1 MHRSFRVEP
10 SQKFAAV
17 LTTTLLL
24 VLSLLAGVTVAAG
37 PLHAAK
43 AAPDGPI
50 GELVVENVTHKRI
63 KVSWSDVGSP
73 EGYII
78 SWWKKGAKNRTR
90 VNVPVDG
97 TRYTI
102 KGLKPDKEYV
112 IRVFTVKDGKRHG
125 KYRSDLLTQRTLPA
139 PSAESVDPPEAD
151 ETTEPGDSRQAQ
163 SSQSEQNSPHP
174 EPSEGSENTAPEPE
188 PDAEE
193 PQQEPSQ
200 DHEPQDETPLDQTP
214 EVAEPHQDESEDD
227 MPTLTIV
234 PRLYDSA
241 AEGRPADFHIVAHPY
256 PPGGLAVQVEVTQVG
271 GYAQAKEIG
280 TRGVY
285 LGMRTTW
292 LSIDTYYSAAD
303 EADGSVTARLLP
315 VDGYRIL
322 NQSTTITIKNDPTP
336 RPVVTV
342 TADSDSYEEGQTI
355 TFRFNV
361 SPKALPGSLLIHY
374 EFDHPW
380 RFFRYDSASLAGV
393 RQIWGDHTEVTHT
406 VTSVDDNRPEQDG
419 TFTLT
424 LKPHPTGLYTLGAA
438 SSVSGTILD
447 NDSAEP
453 VVSIARV
460 AASVIEGSAASF
472 TVTASPHPDPSS
484 TVTSITV
491 PVTISQQGDVLAS
504 GQAGGRTVTV
514 PLGGSVVVS
523 ASTDDDS
530 VSEPL
535 TLVHAELVDGEGYT
549 LDAKDDSAYVKVMDN
564 DPKVTVSIRFE
575 DSSITEGSST
585 RLIFDVSQSPL
596 PYEFWVPFTYTRE
609 GDFFRGQLTH
619 RSYFTLPK
627 GFVSG
632 TAWNTSLKTVD
643 DNIDEPDGSYT
654 VTLKPPHEY
663 AGYVLG
669 EPQVATVT
677 VLDDD

>member
-1 MHRSFRVEP
+1 MTHPQHSRVGL
-10 SQKFAAV
+10 SHKFKSV
-17 LTTTLLL
+17 LAPALLV
-24 VLSLLAGVTVAAG
+24 VLSLAAGVTVAAG
-37 PLHAAK
+37 PLQAAK

-63 KVSWSDVGSP
+63 AVSWSDVGSP
-73 EGYII
+73 EGYVL
-78 SWWKKGAKNRTR
+78 SWWKKGAKNKTR
-90 VNVPVDG
+90 VDVPVDG

-125 KYRSDLLTQRTLPA
+125 KYRSELLTQRTLPA
-139 PSAESVDPPEAD
+139 PAAQSVDPPEAD
-151 ETTEPGDSRQAQ
+151 ETTEPGYSRQAQ
-163 SSQSEQNSPHP
+163 NSQSEQNSPPPEPSQRQIDDSESVEP
-174 EPSEGSENTAPEPE
+174 EPSEGSENTDPPPE
-188 PDAEE
+188 
-193 PQQEPSQ
+193 
-200 DHEPQDETPLDQTP
+200 P

-271 GYAQAKEIG
+271 GYAKAKEIG

-322 NQSTTITIKNDPTP
+322 NQSTTIIIKNDPTP

-342 TADSDSYEEGQTI
+342 TADRDSYEEGQTI
-355 TFRFNV
+355 TFRFDV

-380 RFFRYDSASLAGV
+380 RFFRTDSASLSGV
-393 RQIWGDHTEVTHT
+393 RQIWGNHTEVTHT
-406 VTSVDDNRPEQDG
+406 VTSVDDDRPEQDG

-438 SSVSGTILD
+438 SSVSGSILD

-453 VVSIARV
+453 VVSITRV
-460 AASVIEGSAASF
+460 AASVTEGSAASF

-484 TVTSITV
+484 TVTSLTV
-491 PVTISQQGDVLAS
+491 PVTISQQGDVLDS
-504 GQAGGRTVTV
+504 GQAGERMVTV

-535 TLVHAELVDGEGYT
+535 TLVHASLADGDGYT

-596 PYEFWVPFTYTRE
+596 PYDLPVAFTDSKE

-632 TAWNTSLKTVD
+632 TAWNTLLRTVD
-643 DNIDEPDGSYT
+643 DNIDEPDGAYT
-654 VTLKPPHEY
+654 LTLDTPHEY
-663 AGYVLG
+663 AGYVRG
-669 EPQVATVT
+669 DPQVATVT
-677 VLDDD
+677 VLDND

>member
-1 MHRSFRVEP
+1 MKLHRGLRTDSAKRAMVVVA
-10 SQKFAAV
+10 AAV
-17 LTTTLLL
+17 LL
-24 VLSLLAGVTVAAG
+24 VSGVSVAAS

-50 GELVVENVTHKRI
+50 GELTVEKVTHKSI
-63 KVSWSDVGSP
+63 KLSWRDVHSP

-78 SWWKKGAKNRTR
+78 SWWKKGAKNKTR
-90 VNVPVDG
+90 VDVPVDRI
-97 TRYTI
+97 RYTI
-102 KGLKPDKEYV
+102 KGLKPDKVYV
-112 IRVFTVKDGKRHG
+112 VRVFTVKSGELHG

-139 PSAESVDPPEAD
+139 PAAQSHAPPEPYRA
-151 ETTEPGDSRQAQ
+151 S
-163 SSQSEQNSPHP
+163 
-174 EPSEGSENTAPEPE
+174 
-188 PDAEE
+188 
-193 PQQEPSQ
+193 
-200 DHEPQDETPLDQTP
+200 
-214 EVAEPHQDESEDD
+214 EVAEPQQDQSQDD

-234 PRLYDSA
+234 PRLYDFA

-256 PPGGLAVQVEVTQVG
+256 PPGGLAVQVEVSQAG
-271 GYAQAKEIG
+271 GYAKAKDIG

-303 EADGSVTARLLP
+303 GADGSVTARLLP
-315 VDGYRIL
+315 LDGYKIL
-322 NQSTTITIKNDPTP
+322 NQSATITIKNDPTA

-342 TADSDSYEEGQTI
+342 TADRDSYVEGQPI
-355 TFRFNV
+355 NFRFNV

-374 EFDHPW
+374 EFDYPW
-380 RFFRYDSASLAGV
+380 RFFRADSSSLAIV
-393 RQIWGDHTEVTHT
+393 KQIWGGHTEVTHT
-406 VTSVDDNRPEQDG
+406 VPSIDDNRPEQDG
-419 TFTLT
+419 TFSLT

-438 SSVSGTILD
+438 TSVSGTILD
-447 NDSAEP
+447 NDSANP

-460 AASVIEGSAASF
+460 AASVNEGNAASF

-484 TVTSITV
+484 TVTTLTV
-491 PVTISQQGDVLAS
+491 PVIISQTRDVLVS
-504 GQAGGRTVTV
+504 GQAGQRMVTV

-535 TLVHAELVDGEGYT
+535 SLVRARLVDGEGYT
-549 LDAKDDSAYVKVMDN
+549 LDAKDRNDYVKVMDN
-564 DPKVTVSIRFE
+564 EPKISVSLQFE
-575 DSSITEGSST
+575 DTSITEGADT
-585 RLIFDVSQSPL
+585 RLVFHVSQSPL
-596 PYEFWVPFTYTRE
+596 PYDLSVAFTDSRQ
-609 GDFFRGQLTH
+609 GDFFEGQLTH

-632 TAWNTSLKTVD
+632 TAWNTRLRTVD
-643 DNIDEPDGSYT
+643 DHIDEPDGSFT
-654 VTLKPPHEY
+654 VTLDTPHEY

-669 EPQVATVT
+669 DPQAATVT